1 MGVLL
6 WKQERKQVRVPRYVK
21 DDPFLCAFSEI
32 NHEASSYG
40 WTSIYGNMVGSVRG
54 GKNQLTYPDVR
65 SDDVV
70 HSTYYNVLH
79 DAEIDGKRC
88 VFEEKAE
95 RMLIPK
101 GKDQTKGVGQ
111 ENRGKTEYVTDV
123 RFSIH
128 FDCVHAV
135 CTEGRGRMRAMRRA
149 ISSGT
154 CYCRRRSRP

>member
-1 MGVLL
+1 M
-6 WKQERKQVRVPRYVK
+6 
-21 DDPFLCAFSEI
+21 
-32 NHEASSYG
+32 EA
-40 WTSIYGNMVGSVRG
+40 
-54 GKNQLTYPDVR
+54 KNQLTYPDVR

-101 GKDQTKGVGQ
+101 GKDQTKG
-111 ENRGKTEYVTDV
+111 KTEYVTDV

-135 CTEGRGRMRAMRRA
+135 CTEGTWKDARDAARNQFRDVLLQAPQSTMNKFIRLVHKYR
-149 ISSGT
+149 
-154 CYCRRRSRP
+154 